1 MATSPDVHP
10 SASPVHAAGVAPSR
24 IGSVDALRG
33 FAMFWIVGGDSIAQA
48 LKKVSAGGH
57 GPLAATG
64 AFLGEQL
71 DHAAWAGFHFYDL
84 VFPLFLFIV
93 GVSLVYSLP
102 AAVAREGTAATHR
115 RVLRR
120 FVLLYVL
127 GILYYGGAANEWPG
141 VRLVGVLNR
150 IALCY
155 LAAALLFMHC
165 GRRSLI
171 ATCVGLLAGY
181 WALLTFVPVPGH
193 GAGSYA
199 EGANLAN
206 WIDSRFLPGK
216 RWDGAWDPEGLL
228 STLPAIATCL
238 LGVLAGQLLRREDL
252 GSRAKTRWLIGGG
265 LALLAAGL
273 LWSVQFP
280 LVKKIWTSSFVLVA
294 GGWSAILLGAFY
306 HAIDVRGVRGWTAP
320 LVWIGGNAIALYFA
334 DKIFNWEVLAGRL
347 VGGDIAKFL
356 DARLAVGAGHLVQ
369 ALVGLL
375 LAVAFAGY
383 LYRKK
388 HFIRV

>member
-1 MATSPDVHP
+1 M
-10 SASPVHAAGVAPSR
+10 
-24 IGSVDALRG
+24 L
-33 FAMFWIVGGDSIAQA
+33 WIVGGDSIAQA
-48 LKKVSAGGH
+48 LKKISAGGH
-57 GPLAATG
+57 GPLSAVG
-64 AFLGEQL
+64 AFLGVQL

-84 VFPLFLFIV
+84 VFPLFIFIV

-127 GILYYGGAANEWPG
+127 GIIYYGGAAHEWPG

-155 LAAALLFMHC
+155 LAAALLFMRC
-165 GRRSLI
+165 GRRGLI
-171 ATCVGLLAGY
+171 ATCLGLLAGY
-181 WALLTFVPVPGH
+181 WALMTFVPVPGV
-193 GAGSYA
+193 GAGSFA

-228 STLPAIATCL
+228 STVPAIATCL
-238 LGVLAGQLLRREDL
+238 LGVFAGQLLRSDRLD
-252 GSRAKTRWLIGGG
+252 SRRKTRWLIGGG

-306 HAIDVRGVRGWTAP
+306 HAIDVRGARRWAVP
-320 LVWIGGNAIALYFA
+320 LTWIGANAIALYFA

-356 DARLAVGAGHLVQ
+356 DARLAVGAGQFVQ

-383 LYRKK
+383 LHRKK
-388 HFIRV
+388 LFIRV